1 LIEEAKRDDR
11 KRIRREGEY
20 LNKEIKMSMINDT
33 IMIDN
38 TVRASM

>member
-11 KRIRREGEY
+11 KKDQKRGEY
-20 LNKEIKMSMINDT
+20 LNKEIKMSLINDT

-38 TVRASM
+38 TVKASM

>member
-1 LIEEAKRDDR
+1 MTGKGSEER
-11 KRIRREGEY
+11 GEY
-20 LNKEIKMSMINDT
+20 LKKEIKMSLINDT